1 MNELNLPEKF
11 RELIITLRGF
21 KGVGDIHIDPNF
33 LFNILFAFS
42 EARDELHKK
51 DCIIGDLL
59 GENKR
64 LRKENEICTCKKI
77 KWNPK

>member
-1 MNELNLPEKF
+1 MSELNLPQEFTFSPK
-11 RELIITLRGF
+11 ELEGLSYGERLNLIAELLIAL
-21 KGVGDIHIDPNF
+21 
-33 LFNILFAFS
+33 S